1 MTYRTRS
8 CKYGLRLYN
17 VNFYAKDRF
26 KPERLLKKSRKIS
39 RTMFTEKEQQLIQE
53 KRAKLIRKIRAR
65 MRKLHLID
73 ILIKDEFFSEYIRG
87 IPLEILKKR
96 SYEDNREY
104 EIALLKF
111 EHKEEIVESEQ
122 AELQYDFMYDQES
135 EIASL
140 QYETMEEYELEMLA
154 QTTDIAPHPGEN
166 IKSQKH
172 HDVKN
177 KSGHAALQKRATP
190 EASDADSGPT
200 TDGIL
205 DPETLAIGFVLQKNR
220 TNESY
225 TREEL
230 ANAAGVPLRTLYRR
244 LRGNPAEWSGLKDF
258 MESIEDRNTSGM
270 HHGEKKTDQ
279 DGNQHF
285 EAW

>member
-1 MTYRTRS
+1 
-8 CKYGLRLYN
+8 
-17 VNFYAKDRF
+17 
-26 KPERLLKKSRKIS
+26 
-39 RTMFTEKEQQLIQE
+39 MFTEKEQKLIQE

-65 MRKLHLID
+65 MRQLHLID

-111 EHKEEIVESEQ
+111 EHKEEIAESEQ

-140 QYETMEEYELEMLA
+140 QYDTMDESELEMLA
-154 QTTDIAPHPGEN
+154 RMTDISHSGEK
-166 IKSQKH
+166 IQSQKH
-172 HDVKN
+172 QEVKN
-177 KSGHAALQKRATP
+177 KSGYAGLQKSTAPQASGKDGEPAP
-190 EASDADSGPT
+190 E
-200 TDGIL
+200 GIL
-205 DPETLAIGFVLQKNR
+205 DPETLAIGFVLQKHR

-225 TREEL
+225 TRKEL

-258 MESIEDRNTSGM
+258 MESVEDKNTSGM
-270 HHGEKKTDQ
+270 HHGEKKPDK
-279 DGNQHF
+279 DGNQHL